1 MAIMY
6 HLLHLPM
13 CVRQE
18 KQLEP
23 NVCGD
28 NVSSATLTNV
38 CPSRETVGAQRM
50 WR

>member
-23 NVCGD
+23 NVCDD
-28 NVSSATLTNV
+28 NKNFKVDVV
-38 CPSRETVGAQRM
+38 CL
-50 WR
+50 